1 MTKLKK
7 TYCILS
13 LIFAIAVFVAVLFAS
28 QNRTTVYAASMD
40 PDSID
45 SLDNTAANTS
55 TGSGS
60 ESDSKGGLSISINND
75 EAGVASEVRALLL
88 LTIIA
93 VSPSLLIMLTSY
105 TRIVI
110 VLHFLRTA
118 IGTQT
123 APPNQILIGLALF
136 LTFFIMWPTFQQIN
150 ENAIQPVD
158 NGDITIEKALKEA
171 EVPIRQFMYGQVQRK
186 DVKLFVDM
194 AGDSYDIDSAALE
207 KEYEE
212 SGQSAY
218 DAIPMTIM
226 IPSFI
231 IGELRQAFIMGFVIY
246 IPFIVIDMVVAS
258 VLMSM
263 GMMMLPPTT
272 ISLPFKILLFIL
284 ADGWNL
290 VIGSVV
296 KTFY

>member
-1 MTKLKK
+1 MMAEQNMQEF
-7 TYCILS
+7 IEVLS
-13 LIFAIAVFVAVLFAS
+13 SKAAVPGGGGACAYVA
-28 QNRTTVYAASMD
+28 AAGMA
-40 PDSID
+40 
-45 SLDNTAANTS
+45 LGAM
-55 TGSGS
+55 
-60 ESDSKGGLSISINND
+60 
-75 EAGVASEVRALLL
+75 VASLTTGKKKYAQYQEEIEELLSKAEQL
-88 LTIIA
+88 SKELMTYMDKDAESFEPLSKAYGLPKDTKEQQKYKEA
-93 VSPSLLIMLTSY
+93 VM
-105 TRIVI
+105 
-110 VLHFLRTA
+110 
-118 IGTQT
+118 
-123 APPNQILIGLALF
+123 
-136 LTFFIMWPTFQQIN
+136 
-150 ENAIQPVD
+150 
-158 NGDITIEKALKEA
+158 EKALKEA

-186 DVKLFVDM
+186 DVKLSVDM

-231 IGELRQAFIMGFVIY
+231 IGELRQAFIMGFLIY